1 MEGGNGTAESV
12 EVLYGVGG
20 KKLIGTNGIKV
31 ASVCSLAGFPLP
43 FQMQKT

>member
-20 KKLIGTNGIKV
+20 KNDWYKWNKEG
-31 ASVCSLAGFPLP
+31 
-43 FQMQKT
+43 